1 MLRAGW
7 TFKDNVSLSG
17 SAITVSSTRCLR
29 TVAIIVLMN
38 RNLARQFVLIFSLA
52 ACPGCGAD
60 KAIAPPPP
68 PPFSGQIEIRYTSD
82 ITPALHDAVTIAAAK
97 WTRALSKNMGDFQ
110 LASSANECFVG
121 EPALNETHHNLLLF
135 VSLLQ
140 VDHQGGALAFTEVC
154 KLSTRDTLPIVS
166 HIRVD
171 REDLDSVVARGEL
184 QGIIMHEMGHALG
197 FNPLSYLPKG
207 LAEGTSDDPVFIGG
221 VARSEFSKHGAW
233 YTGATVPLENASNLG
248 LRDPHWRF
256 DVFGD
261 ELMSPAIGRGFKS
274 PLSTITLGAFQD
286 LGYSVDFS
294 VADPYEVTPLFG
306 GNRVVPEATLSD
318 DFVRETRPTFVS
330 PQFSR

>member
-17 SAITVSSTRCLR
+17 SAIAVLLNARHPR
-29 TVAIIVLMN
+29 TLAIIVLMN
-38 RNLARQFVLIFSLA
+38 RIPARKFALIFFTA

-60 KAIAPPPP
+60 KAIAPPP
-68 PPFSGQIEIRYTSD
+68 FSGQIEIRYASD
-82 ITPALHDAVTIAAAK
+82 ITPALQEAATIAAAK

-110 LASSANECFVG
+110 LASPANECFVG

-135 VSLLQ
+135 VSLLP

-171 REDLDSVVARGEL
+171 REDLDSLEARGEL
-184 QGIIMHEMGHALG
+184 QGVIMHEMGHALG
-197 FNPLSYLPKG
+197 FNPLSYLPKE
-207 LAEGTSDDPVFIGG
+207 LAEGTSEDPIFVGAG
-221 VARSEFSKHGAW
+221 ARSEFSKHGAW
-233 YTGATVPLENASNLG
+233 YTGPTVPLENVSNLG

-256 DVFGD
+256 SVFGD
-261 ELMSPAIGRGFKS
+261 ELMSPSIGRGFKS

-286 LGYSVDFS
+286 LGYTVDFS
-294 VADPYEVTPLFG
+294 VADPYEVVPLFG
-306 GNRVVPEATLSD
+306 GNRVVPEGSLSND
-318 DFVRETRPTFVS
+318 IVRNKPPTFVR
-330 PQFSR
+330 PQVSR